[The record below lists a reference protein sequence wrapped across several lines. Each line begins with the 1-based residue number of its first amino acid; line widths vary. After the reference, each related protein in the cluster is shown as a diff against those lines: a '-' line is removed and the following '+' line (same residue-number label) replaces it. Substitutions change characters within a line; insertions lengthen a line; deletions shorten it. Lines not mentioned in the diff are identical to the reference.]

1 MDPNNIPENIKNIL
15 RNKELTMSQKMIAFM
30 AFMPGLPD
38 NDPQFYIDNLKIGTQ
53 IKNLIDERKII
64 FNGFD
69 DEFHLQ
75 VAHLD
80 NP

>member
-38 NDPQFYIDNLKIGTQ
+38 NNPQFFIDNLKIGTH
-53 IKNLIDERKII
+53 IKNLIDERKIM

-69 DEFHLQ
+69 DKFELQ